1 MCGTGGHIY
10 TGGRYQQQR
19 SLRAPRGERWALP
32 RPGQPAGGNWARPT
46 SPSAAPMQMSGFAKH
61 GSLLHRSEPTQQQAS
76 DRPDTLAPLVEAT
89 LSLKS
94 SRTLA
99 LELPLPPWIS
109 NTVMLPPLYQDS
121 WQQLH
126 ALSPSSSFKGDWLV
140 LPPPPSE
147 SHLRDAAVLEAT
159 GAAAAAAAEVAAA
172 AAASPLSKK
181 YPSRADSMRIVAKAF
196 ADVAKAYADAGTAD
210 DSADTADTNHTTN
223 GANIRMLGTGPRLLY
238 PDPQPPSLALP
249 NEPPVPGL

>member
-1 MCGTGGHIY
+1 MGQGGHGLHCCIMEY
-10 TGGRYQQQR
+10 HAQYDLVMFRIFMSSSNGRCVR
-19 SLRAPRGERWALP
+19 
-32 RPGQPAGGNWARPT
+32 
-46 SPSAAPMQMSGFAKH
+46 H
-61 GSLLHRSEPTQQQAS
+61 G
-76 DRPDTLAPLVEAT
+76 
-89 LSLKS
+89 
-94 SRTLA
+94 
-99 LELPLPPWIS
+99 
-109 NTVMLPPLYQDS
+109 DS